1 MEVSDGASNR
11 PEPGFR
17 AEIDTSAPFESVR
30 EAVTRFGGVGYWKPI
45 LNGLGTKHFV
55 PEPHHT
61 EEPDPGKLEEQAA
74 VLEKELIL
82 KERETLDVLKEL
94 ESTKRL
100 VENLKSKLQKE
111 ESEVKLNFQM
121 SLCNDISTVKEDEK
135 EDKENQVSNVV
146 QDLIEGCIPY
156 PSSAPGL
163 ILMELKQA
171 KLNLN
176 QTTSDIADVRA
187 SVESLNKKLEKE
199 RLSLE
204 KTRERLTQNS
214 SKICCLEEEL
224 NQTKLK
230 LLVAKDASS
239 DNPSDIT
246 KELQRLSS
254 EAEHFKNMG
263 EAAKSEVL
271 KAMSEI
277 EQTKAMIKTA
287 EIRLVAA
294 RKIKEAARAAEA
306 AALAEIKAL
315 SHHDNSLGECM
326 QKHDGV
332 TLSFEEYTALT
343 YKAREAEEHSK
354 KRVVDAM
361 LLVDEANVSKMG
373 ILKKVEEATEEVKTS
388 RKALEEAL
396 ERVEAANLGKLAV
409 EEALRKW
416 RSDSHKRHSSVH
428 NSTKFKNSYPSHHWK
443 ESRLL
448 DVNGLNLV
456 NEEAKPVLKP
466 TLSIGQIL
474 SRKLM
479 MPEEYEAGAMLRERS
494 SVKRKVSLGQM
505 LGKQNTDPSFDRE
518 VERENGQKPFSA
530 KRKKFGFGRFSLL
543 LTKQQKKKKKKPTL
557 NLR

>member
-1 MEVSDGASNR
+1 MEVSDTAANR
-11 PEPGFR
+11 PGSGFR

-30 EAVTRFGGVGYWKPI
+30 EAVSRFGGVGYWKPI
-45 LNGLGTKHFV
+45 INGLSNQHFA
-55 PEPHHT
+55 PELHHT
-61 EEPDPGKLEEQAA
+61 EELDPGKLEEQAA

-100 VENLKSKLQKE
+100 VENMKSKLQKE
-111 ESEVKLNFQM
+111 ESEAKLNFQM
-121 SLCNDISTVKEDEK
+121 SECNDMSSVNEDEK
-135 EDKENQVSNVV
+135 EDTENQVIV
-146 QDLIEGCIPY
+146 QDLKEGCIPC
-156 PSSAPGL
+156 PSSTPGL

-176 QTTSDIADVRA
+176 RTTSDIADVRA
-187 SVESLNKKLEKE
+187 SVESLNKKLGKE
-199 RLSLE
+199 RLSLG

-230 LLVAKDASS
+230 LLVAKDACL

-254 EAEHFKNMG
+254 EAEHFKKMG
-263 EAAKSEVL
+263 EAAKSEVS
-271 KAMSEI
+271 KAMSKI

-306 AALAEIKAL
+306 SALAEIKAL
-315 SHHDNSLGECM
+315 SHNDNSPGECM

-332 TLSFEEYTALT
+332 TLSFEEYAALT
-343 YKAREAEEHSK
+343 CKAHEAEEHSK

-361 LLVDEANVSKMG
+361 LLVDEANVSRKD

-388 RKALEEAL
+388 KKALEEAL

-416 RSDSHKRHSSVH
+416 RSDNHKRRSSIH
-428 NSTKFKNSYPSHHWK
+428 NSTKFKNAYPSLHRK
-443 ESRLL
+443 DSLLL

-456 NEEAKPVLKP
+456 NDEAKKVLKP

-479 MPEEYEAGAMLRERS
+479 MPEEYEAGTMLGERI

-505 LGKQNTDPSFDRE
+505 LGRQNADASFDRQAE
-518 VERENGQKPFSA
+518 KENGQKPFSA

-543 LTKQQKKKKKKPTL
+543 LTKQQK
-557 NLR
+557 RRSQH